1 MKKIRLIRVYTDRYS
16 DYSEKE
22 ISYLLPESEALEVTD
37 EEYNLLTD
45 WRVRN
50 KIMEDRYGEYHDRL
64 IMVEDQSSRL
74 PEMIKS
80 AKEILGKVKEKEAA
94 AKKKAAEAAAA
105 KKAKAD
111 KLKIEKA
118 RKLLKEAG
126 ELK

>member
-1 MKKIRLIRVYTDRYS
+1 MKKVRLIRVYTDGYI

-22 ISYLLPESEALEVTD
+22 ITHLLPESEVLEVTN

-45 WRVRN
+45 WRVRD
-50 KIMEDRYGEYHDRL
+50 KIMEDRYGYYHDKL
-64 IMVEDQSSRL
+64 ILVEDQTNKL

-80 AKEILGKVKEKEAA
+80 AKEILDKVKEKEETQ
-94 AKKKAAEAAAA
+94 KKKAAAAAAA
-105 KKAKAD
+105 KKAKTD
-111 KLKIEKA
+111 KTKIEKA